1 MSQVKGRE
9 GESFASPGQQRD
21 RIHAAC
27 ERDGLVLLDVMEELD
42 VSGGSPLDA
51 RPGLS
56 RAVAA
61 VEADVIVAAYFDR
74 LVRSLR
80 VQDELVTRVESA
92 GGQVLAI
99 DVRRV
104 TNGSA
109 GQWLSGTML
118 GAVAEYTRRSAAE
131 KHRHEPSR
139 VA

>member
-1 MSQVKGRE
+1 VIGIVRVSQVKGRE
-9 GESFASPGQQRD
+9 GQSFASPGQQRD

-42 VSGGSPLDA
+42 VSGGRPLDA

-61 VEADVIVAAYFDR
+61 VEAGEADVIVAGYFDR

-92 GGQVLAI
+92 VHRPVNPTILTPEEFAASSGFL
-99 DVRRV
+99 DNVRS
-104 TNGSA
+104 GSA
-109 GQWLSGTML
+109 V
-118 GAVAEYTRRSAAE
+118 AVIGELPW
-131 KHRHEPSR
+131 H
-139 VA
+139 